1 MDKESRKTC
10 PTCGTDNDKS
20 VLQCATC
27 GGSMEASYYDVLG
40 IDMGAG
46 VEVIHKAYRR
56 AAAKYHPDKTAS
68 QAVEQRALA
77 EHKMRQLNY
86 IWRVLKNPER
96 REKYLQGLRLRA
108 YVAQHGAAEKEI
120 VDEPQTES
128 PDVPAGVAG
137 VRRAIAR
144 LVDYVLFG
152 FVLYALIWLLDSA
165 LDTGIWAELNSIVSL
180 LAGDTVLLL
189 ALSVIFVSGLTLLWI
204 GLEALQLALFG
215 ATMGKSLMRIWVLDD
230 TDEPLGFSAA
240 LSRAWSVWLRGM
252 GGGVLFIA
260 PLLWLVWYRGLRQ
273 ERAMPWDVAAASHPA
288 YDDIK
293 ISAYAMALFVLVVP
307 GVALLVVNWP
317 PPGLN
322 TSSVLSATPSPTGP
336 SAGPVTTEP
345 VPVPSGNNVAPA
357 EPTAVAT
364 IESRPGPIE
373 SPLAP
378 LPELKPVPAPVPD
391 ARPIVSVPDSTPASP
406 ELKPVPDARPMVP
419 VPGSTSA
426 SIESGVAEPPSQP
439 PNQAPAVKPEPL
451 LPPPLRPDY
460 QSTAT
465 ITGPDFGGV
474 SVAPVS
480 AVPSSVVADRV
491 DSERRVNCMNRYF
504 ETMHEAVELP
514 LGDYARLDR
523 AARAEL
529 ERCLR

>member
-1 MDKESRKTC
+1 MDKKSRKTC

-20 VLQCATC
+20 VLQCAAC
-27 GGSMEASYYDVLG
+27 GSSMAASYYDVLG
-40 IDMGAG
+40 IEMGAG

-77 EHKMRQLNY
+77 EHKMRQLNH

-96 REKYLQGLRLRA
+96 REKYLQGLRLRT
-108 YVAQHGAAEKEI
+108 YVEQHSAFEKET
-120 VDEPQTES
+120 VDEPQPES
-128 PDVPAGVAG
+128 QDVTDGVAG
-137 VRRAIAR
+137 IRRAVAR
-144 LVDYVLFG
+144 IVDYVLFG
-152 FVLYALIWLLDSA
+152 FLLYALIWLLDSS
-165 LDTGIWAELNSIVSL
+165 LDTGIWSELNSIVSL
-180 LAGDTVLLL
+180 LANDVVLLL
-189 ALSVIFVSGLTLLWI
+189 ALSIIFVSGLTLLWI
-204 GLEALQLALFG
+204 GLEAVQLASFG

-240 LSRAWSVWLRGM
+240 LARAWSVWLRGM

-260 PLLWLVWYRGLRQ
+260 PLLWLFWYRGLQQ
-273 ERAMPWDVAAASHPA
+273 ERTMPWDVAAASHPS

-293 ISAYAMALFVLVVP
+293 VSAYAMALFVLVVP

-317 PPGLN
+317 LPGLN
-322 TSSVLSATPSPTGP
+322 TSSVSSVTPSPTGP
-336 SAGPVTTEP
+336 PANNLVTTEP
-345 VPVPSGNNVAPA
+345 VPVPSGNNPAPA
-357 EPTAVAT
+357 EPTAIAV
-364 IESRPGPIE
+364 IESKPDLIQ
-373 SPLAP
+373 SPLTP
-378 LPELKPVPAPVPD
+378 LPELKPVPVPAPVPD
-391 ARPIVSVPDSTPASP
+391 ARPIVLVPDSTPA
-406 ELKPVPDARPMVP
+406 L
-419 VPGSTSA
+419 
-426 SIESGVAEPPSQP
+426 IERDVAEPPSQLS
-439 PNQAPAVKPEPL
+439 NQAPVVKPEPL

-465 ITGPDFGGV
+465 ITGPDFSGL
-474 SVAPVS
+474 SVAPV
-480 AVPSSVVADRV
+480 PPSVVADRA
-491 DSERRVNCMNRYF
+491 DSERRVNCMNHYF